1 MGDHGGRVLFLQQKN
16 EGFFSG
22 SLFFLIQDR
31 KEEQKMRIEKVWV
44 FAAFAVF
51 AGICTGCRSTAT
63 KTAGTWEPKKIEI
76 SSLQTA
82 DESGQCFGI
91 LVGRGGEEEAFYSPK
106 NGATRNI
113 IGSLEDLQWVARRG
127 GAGIWEPARQA
138 QEEELGLIREMD
150 GIVEPAR
157 ESEFGFYELGK
168 ESKKTWVRMFYRCSS
183 ETEAPAG
190 GDVIVASEGKDAF
203 LAFCPQEGEDWEV
216 IWLPEYGQWLERE
229 VDLYLRMATGL

>member
-22 SLFFLIQDR
+22 SSFFLIQDR
-31 KEEQKMRIEKVWV
+31 KEEQKMRTEKVWV

-51 AGICTGCRSTAT
+51 AGICTGCRSTAA
-63 KTAGTWEPKKIEI
+63 KTAGTWEPGKIEI

-113 IGSLEDLQWVARRG
+113 IGSLEDLLALVQCKDVQRAVRDGLCSVYHGAVHNLLYEKSTDVLKALYKSAVFTVQAIVFLESGRYVHRHKDLLQAAGAPEQKIVHTALALRRG
-127 GAGIWEPARQA
+127 ADIDFTTTSQDLLLWA
-138 QEEELGLIREMD
+138 QSRLI
-150 GIVEPAR
+150 G
-157 ESEFGFYELGK
+157 
-168 ESKKTWVRMFYRCSS
+168 
-183 ETEAPAG
+183 
-190 GDVIVASEGKDAF
+190 
-203 LAFCPQEGEDWEV
+203 
-216 IWLPEYGQWLERE
+216 
-229 VDLYLRMATGL
+229 